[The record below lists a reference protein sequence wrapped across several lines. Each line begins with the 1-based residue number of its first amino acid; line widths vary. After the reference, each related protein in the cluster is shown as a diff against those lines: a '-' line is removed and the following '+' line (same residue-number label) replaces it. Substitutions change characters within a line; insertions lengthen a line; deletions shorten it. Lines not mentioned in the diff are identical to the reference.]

1 MRISDWS
8 SDVCS
13 SDLDRLDDDA
23 AIEQHV
29 VEAGAAA
36 RDVDAAIGRN
46 AARAAGHGRRRGAG
60 DEGVRGERVIVGDLD
75 LHILIARA
83 AGEADEAARQL
94 EIGLAERSEEHTTEL
109 QSQMRTS
116 YA

>member
-83 AGEADEAARQL
+83 AGETDEDRKSTRL
-94 EIGLAERSEEHTTEL
+94 
-109 QSQMRTS
+109 TS
-116 YA
+116 SH

>member
-1 MRISDWS
+1 MIPPPPISKLTDTLFPYTTLFRS
-8 SDVCS
+8 
-13 SDLDRLDDDA
+13 DDA

-83 AGEADEAARQL
+83 AGEAAEAARPL
-94 EIGLAERSEEHTTEL
+94 EIGLEIGRAHV
-109 QSQMRTS
+109 
-116 YA
+116 